1 MREFKLFIGGEWQAG
16 AHVDEIRS
24 PFHNEVVGRVHKADP
39 EGVERAIVAG
49 EKARGAMAALSAHD
63 RREINRNIASG
74 IAARKEEFAE
84 VLSDEAGKPIG
95 QARGEV
101 DRGIQTFEFAAEES
115 WRLAGES
122 IHLDA
127 VPTGKGRF
135 GIVRRFPVGL
145 VAAVAPFNFPL
156 NLVAHKLAPA
166 FATGCPVVLKPASQT
181 PMTALL
187 LGEVCHA
194 AGLPAGGLN
203 VVPCSR
209 DAADAFTVDPRFKLL
224 SFTGSPSVGWKM
236 KERAGKKRVVLEL
249 GGNAFVVVAKD
260 ADLDVAAARTALG
273 AYAYAGQVCISVQ
286 RILVDESV
294 AKAFEAKLI
303 AEIEKLGVGNPRD
316 EGTVCGPLIDR
327 GNAERIVEWIDE
339 AKGKG
344 AQVLTGGIRNDNVV
358 TPALLRDVPNGVRLA
373 SEEAFGPVAT
383 METFRTVEEAIAKVN
398 ASDFGLQTGVFTDSV
413 RDIWKYFEGLH
424 VGGVIHNDI
433 PTFRVD
439 NMPYGGIKDSG
450 FGREGVSYAID
461 DYTEIRH
468 LALKPA

>member
-1 MREFKLFIGGEWQAG
+1 MREFKLFIGGEWQEG
-16 AHVDEIRS
+16 ARVDEIKS
-24 PFHNEVVGRVHKADP
+24 PYNEEVVGKVHKAD
-39 EGVERAIVAG
+39 EKGVERAIVAG
-49 EKARGAMAALSAHD
+49 QTALAPMAALTAHE
-63 RREINRNIASG
+63 RREICRNIAKG
-74 IAARKEEFAE
+74 IEDRKEEFAE
-84 VLSDEAGKPIG
+84 VLQAEAGKPIS
-95 QARGEV
+95 QAKGEV
-101 DRGIQTFEFAAEES
+101 ERGIQTFEFAAEEA

-122 IHLDA
+122 LHLDA

-145 VAAVAPFNFPL
+145 VSAVSPFNFPL

-166 FATGCPVVLKPASQT
+166 FACGCPVVLKPASQT

-187 LGEVCHA
+187 LAEVSDA
-194 AGLPAGGLN
+194 AGLPKGGLN

-209 DAADAFTVDPRFKLL
+209 SAADAFTVDDRFKLL
-224 SFTGSPSVGWKM
+224 SFTGSPGVGWKM

-260 ADLDVAAARTALG
+260 ADLDVAAQRTAVG
-273 AYAYAGQVCISVQ
+273 AYSYAGQICISVQ
-286 RILVDESV
+286 RILVDASV
-294 AKAFEAKLI
+294 AEDFKERLLREIKKLNVGDPKDEA
-303 AEIEKLGVGNPRD
+303 
-316 EGTVCGPLIDR
+316 TVCGPLIDS
-327 GNAERIVEWIDE
+327 GNAERIKEWIDE

-344 AQVLTGGIRNDNVV
+344 ANVLIGGERTNNVV
-358 TPALLRDVPNGVRLA
+358 TPALLEEVPAGVKLA

-383 METFRTVEEAIAKVN
+383 IETFSSVDEAIAKVN

-413 RDIWKYFEGLH
+413 SDIWKYFEGLH

-450 FGREGVSYAID
+450 FGREGIAYAIE
-461 DYTEIRH
+461 DYTEIKH
-468 LALKPA
+468 LALKP

>member
-1 MREFKLFIGGEWQAG
+1 M
-16 AHVDEIRS
+16 
-24 PFHNEVVGRVHKADP
+24 
-39 EGVERAIVAG
+39 
-49 EKARGAMAALSAHD
+49 
-63 RREINRNIASG
+63 
-74 IAARKEEFAE
+74 
-84 VLSDEAGKPIG
+84 
-95 QARGEV
+95 
-101 DRGIQTFEFAAEES
+101 
-115 WRLAGES
+115 
-122 IHLDA
+122 
-127 VPTGKGRF
+127 
-135 GIVRRFPVGL
+135 
-145 VAAVAPFNFPL
+145 
-156 NLVAHKLAPA
+156 
-166 FATGCPVVLKPASQT
+166 
-181 PMTALL
+181 
-187 LGEVCHA
+187 
-194 AGLPAGGLN
+194 
-203 VVPCSR
+203 VPCSR

-450 FGREGVSYAID
+450 FGSEGVSYAID